1 MADPLLG
8 GHGYRY
14 STPFRVQ
21 KLLLVLVPEVTEPT
35 SYRLD
40 GDKGD
45 EWDTDFLK
53 RLTSV
58 EERRQNALGCHAIY
72 TG

>member
-1 MADPLLG
+1 MLAPANVKMVDGRSPLG
-8 GHGYRY
+8 GHGYRD
-14 STPFRVQ
+14 SAPFRVQ

-45 EWDTDFLK
+45 EWDTDF
-53 RLTSV
+53 
-58 EERRQNALGCHAIY
+58 
-72 TG
+72 